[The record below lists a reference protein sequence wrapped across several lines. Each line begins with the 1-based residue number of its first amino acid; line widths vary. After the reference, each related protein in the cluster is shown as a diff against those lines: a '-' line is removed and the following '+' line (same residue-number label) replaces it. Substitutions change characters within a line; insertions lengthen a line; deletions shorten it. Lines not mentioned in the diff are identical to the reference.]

1 MNSFYAIK
9 ENNTLETARTFFK
22 SLLETGKVQGILI
35 PVRQGTNDIMPA
47 LVTRM
52 EDLDGADPF
61 SPCFPM
67 NSAKLVSRLTRKGN
81 QGKIAVFLRP
91 CEIRAVVE
99 LVKLKQADLE
109 NLVIVSSNCLSAFPN
124 SVFNSKF
131 RDRGEEFTN
140 EYISERLATSFTD
153 DYNGSIAAACRICTD
168 PFPKNADIVINPLS
182 SETQTLQVVLQTKT
196 GGDILAQTGL
206 EESESPGDEKE
217 HKKKVHAELTENRK
231 SVFNEIRRQ
240 TGDFEKLSQYFSS
253 CVNCYNCRVAC
264 PVCYC
269 KECVFNTDVFDYE
282 PLQYLNRSLAKG
294 TLRMPSDT
302 LFFHLTRMIHI
313 GLSCVGCGQC
323 SNACPNDI
331 PLSELFM
338 SIADKAQKG
347 FEYTSGGSVEENHPL
362 SCFFEDELSDVTG
375 I

>member
-1 MNSFYAIK
+1 MNSFHAIK
-9 ENNTLETARTFFK
+9 QNNTLDAARSFFK
-22 SLLETGKVQGILI
+22 SLLETGEVQAVLV
-35 PVRQGTNDIMPA
+35 PVRQESNDIMPA
-47 LVTRM
+47 LVTRV

-81 QGKIAVFLRP
+81 QQKIAVFLRP

-99 LVKLKQADLE
+99 LVKLKQADPE
-109 NLVIVSSNCLSAFPN
+109 NLVIISSNCLSAFPN
-124 SVFNSKF
+124 SVFNSEF

-140 EYISERLATSFTD
+140 EYISERLAASFTD
-153 DYNGSIAAACRICTD
+153 DYNGSIATACRICSD
-168 PFPKNADIVINPLS
+168 PFPNNADVVINPHPSDKQTLS
-182 SETQTLQVVLQTKT
+182 VASKSET
-196 GGDILAQTGL
+196 GEYILAQTGL
-206 EESESPGDEKE
+206 EQGEPPGDEKE
-217 HKKKVHAELTENRK
+217 TQKKVNAELAENRE
-231 SVFNEIRRQ
+231 SVFNDIREK
-240 TGDFEKLSQYFSS
+240 TGDFEKLGRYFSA

-282 PLQYLNRSLAKG
+282 PLQYLNRSLARG
-294 TLRMPSDT
+294 ALRMPSDT

-338 SIADKAQKG
+338 SVAQKAQDG
-347 FEYTSGGSVEENHPL
+347 FDYTSGGSVEENHPL
-362 SCFFEDELSDVTG
+362 SCFFEDEYSDVTG

>member
-1 MNSFYAIK
+1 MNSFHAIK
-9 ENNTLETARTFFK
+9 QNNTLDAARSFFK
-22 SLLETGKVQGILI
+22 SLLETGEVQAVLV
-35 PVRQGTNDIMPA
+35 PVRQESNDIMPA

-81 QGKIAVFLRP
+81 QRKIAVFLRP

-99 LVKLKQADLE
+99 LVKLKQADPE
-109 NLVIVSSNCLSAFPN
+109 NLVIISSNCLSAFPN
-124 SVFNSKF
+124 SVFNSRF

-140 EYISERLATSFTD
+140 EYISERLAASFTD
-153 DYNGSIAAACRICTD
+153 DYNGSIAAACRICSD
-168 PFPKNADIVINPLS
+168 PFPNNADIVMNPHPSDKQTLS
-182 SETQTLQVVLQTKT
+182 VASKSET
-196 GGDILAQTGL
+196 GEYILAQTGL
-206 EESESPGDEKE
+206 EQGEPPEDEKE
-217 HKKKVHAELTENRK
+217 NQKKVNAELAENRE
-231 SVFNEIRRQ
+231 SVFNDIQEK
-240 TGDFEKLSQYFSS
+240 TGDFEKLGRYFSA

-282 PLQYLNRSLAKG
+282 PLQYLNRSLARG
-294 TLRMPSDT
+294 ALRMPSDT

-338 SIADKAQKG
+338 SVAQKAQDG
-347 FEYTSGGSVEENHPL
+347 FDYTSGGSVEENHPL
-362 SCFFEDELSDVTG
+362 SCFFEDEFSDVTG